1 MDIVIQYFGSIR
13 AAAKKSEEKVKFA
26 ANTTLY
32 RLLRQTVCFSEN
44 ENNLRGE
51 IFDESGEKLRD
62 DLMVTLNGT
71 IINHESA
78 FETNL
83 NPGDTLSLF
92 PIFPGG
98 G

>member
-1 MDIVIQYFGSIR
+1 MDIGIQYFGSIR
-13 AAAKKSEEKVKFA
+13 AAAKKSEEKVKFSA
-26 ANTTLY
+26 DITIY
-32 RLLRQTVCFSEN
+32 RLLRQIACQHKN
-44 ENNLRGE
+44 ESNLQGE
-51 IFDESGEKLRD
+51 IFDESGENLRD
-62 DLMVTLNGT
+62 DLMVTLNGK